1 MPALTPL
8 DQWADMLEAVTANS
22 VHLNRVV
29 VLAETDSTQDACR
42 RLGLESG
49 LVVATGR
56 QKSGRGRLGRTWLD
70 TEDHGVALSVVLDDP
85 RGVLPLAA
93 PIATARALESFIENQ
108 ILLKWPNDV
117 LVAAASETSS
127 VGRKLAGILIERTSE
142 VAIVGIGINVG
153 QSTWPE
159 PVAQRAVSLRQMG
172 YEVDRISVCQ
182 RLLIE
187 LDQQLDASLGSLREQ
202 WGNRDAL
209 RGQQVT
215 VTSGK
220 QQHQGIVEAT
230 DPTGTLRLISD
241 GRVLELESA
250 TATIASI

>member
-1 MPALTPL
+1 MPAVTPL

-22 VHLNRVV
+22 AHLNRVV

-42 RLGLESG
+42 RLGLERG

-70 TEDHGVALSVVLDDP
+70 TEEHGVALSVVLDDP

-93 PIATARALESFIENQ
+93 PIATAMALESFIEMP
-108 ILLKWPNDV
+108 ISLKWPNDV
-117 LVAAASETSS
+117 LVAAASETL
-127 VGRKLAGILIERTSE
+127 VGRKLAGILIERTGE

-153 QSTWPE
+153 QLIWPDA
-159 PVAQRAVSLRQMG
+159 VAHRAISLRQLG
-172 YEVDRISVCQ
+172 YEVDRINVCQ

-202 WGNRDAL
+202 WGSRDAL